1 MNDSDEHRVWLLAR
15 GQKWVIYSILLNFI
29 VGALDRSHAVPGL
42 AVQLLF
48 AATAVLALVGVVRV
62 CSGLGKTQ
70 NYKLLMMV
78 LSFFPL
84 INLASL
90 IYLNSQANRHLR
102 DAGYEIGLLGVK
114 S

>member
-1 MNDSDEHRVWLLAR
+1 MSDPDEQQTWLLAR
-15 GQKWVIYSILLNFI
+15 GQKMVIYSILLNFI
-29 VGALDRSHAVPGL
+29 VGAMDRSHAVSSL
-42 AVQLLF
+42 TVQLLF
-48 AATAVLALVGVVRV
+48 VATAVLALVGVVNV

-102 DAGYEIGLLGVK
+102 DAGYEVGLLGVK